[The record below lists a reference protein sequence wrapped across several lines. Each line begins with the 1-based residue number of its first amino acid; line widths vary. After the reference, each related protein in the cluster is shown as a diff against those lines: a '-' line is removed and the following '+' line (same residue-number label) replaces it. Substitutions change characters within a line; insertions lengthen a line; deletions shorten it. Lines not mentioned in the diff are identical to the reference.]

1 VSASSRAGESGRVRR
16 AGAVITLVALLGLT
30 VAVAAAPTA
39 GAQQDGQGKLT
50 FTLGMANDI
59 DSMNPF
65 LGYLAESYEV
75 WGTIYD
81 QLTGYSQKDFAPTP
95 ALAESWTTSSDG
107 RTGADPDR
115 RAARPDPGPRG
126 AAASTPA
133 ARPWPRA
140 RPPRRASTT
149 AAAPSPCPSCTA
161 WPSITVLAS

>member
-1 VSASSRAGESGRVRR
+1 MSASSRAGESGRVRR

-95 ALAESWTTSSDG
+95 ALAES
-107 RTGADPDR
+107 
-115 RAARPDPGPRG
+115 
-126 AAASTPA
+126 
-133 ARPWPRA
+133 
-140 RPPRRASTT
+140 
-149 AAAPSPCPSCTA
+149 
-161 WPSITVLAS
+161 

>member
-1 VSASSRAGESGRVRR
+1 MGASSRAGGTGRVRR

-75 WGTIYD
+75 WGR
-81 QLTGYSQKDFAPTP
+81 S
-95 ALAESWTTSSDG
+95 TTS
-107 RTGADPDR
+107 
-115 RAARPDPGPRG
+115 
-126 AAASTPA
+126 
-133 ARPWPRA
+133 
-140 RPPRRASTT
+140 
-149 AAAPSPCPSCTA
+149 
-161 WPSITVLAS
+161 